1 MGAHVL
7 LLRSLVDV
15 YSSSRNGATLNWWAV
30 SGKLQEADDRLLLV
44 CSCGL
49 MLMADTTAQVQLYE
63 LFCSLASVS
72 QWASDHIFILTQSL
86 WLALFCFFFSRC
98 WRLMPPPVSVSAWCS
113 GPTGMSRSPAS
124 WGPLWLGRTWGSS
137 WALTS
142 WRPMGWRSTTKR
154 RSSTSQMGALEKL
167 RDVTMTVLADTWV
180 GSPYTCAAVSGW
192 LTALHLCSI
201 SEWRKLFNYGTSK
214 KRDTCSGTEPRHWS
228 ALSSSKGNN
237 FYVAFRLAA
246 ILTDTSRCSLW

>member
-1 MGAHVL
+1 M
-7 LLRSLVDV
+7 
-15 YSSSRNGATLNWWAV
+15 SRFRETPG
-30 SGKLQEADDRLLLV
+30 
-44 CSCGL
+44 
-49 MLMADTTAQVQLYE
+49 
-63 LFCSLASVS
+63 S
-72 QWASDHIFILTQSL
+72 QWPAAACLQLWLDADGWHHCTSPSL
-86 WLALFCFFFSRC
+86 WTFLFISECIAVGIWSHLHPDTKPLAGPLLFFLLS
-98 WRLMPPPVSVSAWCS
+98 LLETDAPPVSVSAWCS

-214 KRDTCSGTEPRHWS
+214 ERDTCSGTEPRHWS

-237 FYVAFRLAA
+237 FYVACRLTS
-246 ILTDTSRCSLW
+246 ILTDTSRCSFW

>member
-1 MGAHVL
+1 M
-7 LLRSLVDV
+7 
-15 YSSSRNGATLNWWAV
+15 SRFRETPGSRWPAAAC
-30 SGKLQEADDRLLLV
+30 LQ
-44 CSCGL
+44 
-49 MLMADTTAQVQLYE
+49 
-63 LFCSLASVS
+63 
-72 QWASDHIFILTQSL
+72 L
-86 WLALFCFFFSRC
+86 WLDADGCHHCTSPASWTFLFISECIAVGIWSHLHPDTKPLAGPLLFFLLS
-98 WRLMPPPVSVSAWCS
+98 LLETDAPPVSVSAWCS

-201 SEWRKLFNYGTSK
+201 SEWRKRFNYGTSK

-228 ALSSSKGNN
+228 EP
-237 FYVAFRLAA
+237 F
-246 ILTDTSRCSLW
+246 ILKRKQLLCGLPFNCNPHWYRFCLVPGTLD